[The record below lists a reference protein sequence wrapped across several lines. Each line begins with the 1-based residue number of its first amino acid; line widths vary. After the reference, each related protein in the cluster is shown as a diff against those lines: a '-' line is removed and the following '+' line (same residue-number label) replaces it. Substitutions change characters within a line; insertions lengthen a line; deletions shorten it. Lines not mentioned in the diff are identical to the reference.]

1 VSAHADAGEHD
12 PGTDAARSRA
22 DAAAPPPLWA
32 AAASAPDARPAT
44 DGRVLVGTAGW
55 TDRTLTARGVFYPST
70 AATPE
75 ARLRY
80 YASRFPMV
88 EVDATY
94 YALPARQMAQYWIE
108 RTPPDF
114 VFDIKAFALMTGHPA
129 DTKRLPSD
137 LRAAL
142 PRATAAKARVY
153 PKDVPSELLD
163 AVWTTFREAIEPLHA
178 AGKLG
183 AVLLQYPRWF
193 LPNAE
198 TKDAILDA
206 RTRLGGLP
214 CAIELRNRRWF
225 TEHTAER
232 TLRFLGDHDLPYVVV
247 DEPQGLASS
256 VPPVAAVTSSALA
269 IVRMHGQRGDLW
281 EKPGVSTVERYRYL
295 YDRRELMEW
304 VPRVLALAGKATAT
318 HVVFNNCYANYGTTN
333 AQEMMG
339 LLSDAA

>member
-1 VSAHADAGEHD
+1 
-12 PGTDAARSRA
+12 
-22 DAAAPPPLWA
+22 
-32 AAASAPDARPAT
+32 
-44 DGRVLVGTAGW
+44 
-55 TDRTLTARGVFYPST
+55 
-70 AATPE
+70 
-75 ARLRY
+75 
-80 YASRFPMV
+80 MV

-94 YALPARQMAQYWIE
+94 YALPAPQMAQYWIE
-108 RTPPDF
+108 RTPPEF

-163 AVWTTFREAIEPLHA
+163 EVWTTFRKAIEPLHA

-193 LPNAE
+193 LPNAA

-214 CAIELRNRRWF
+214 CAVELRNRRWF

-232 TLRFLGDHDLPYVVV
+232 TLRFLADHDLPYVVV

-269 IVRMHGQRGDLW
+269 IVRMHGRRGDLW

-295 YDRRELMEW
+295 YDRPELVE
-304 VPRVLALAGKATAT
+304 
-318 HVVFNNCYANYGTTN
+318 
-333 AQEMMG
+333 
-339 LLSDAA
+339 